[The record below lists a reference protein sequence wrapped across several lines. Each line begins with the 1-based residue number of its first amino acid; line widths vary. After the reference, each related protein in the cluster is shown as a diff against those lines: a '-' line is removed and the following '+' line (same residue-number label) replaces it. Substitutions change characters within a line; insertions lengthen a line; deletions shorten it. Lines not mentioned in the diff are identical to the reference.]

1 MTWLL
6 HDSEGLTLDKCGSS
20 SMLRRDSQVENL
32 VLGQKPCALWG
43 TGVQQG
49 CTGGLQTAD
58 PKLGQRLIKGSNTE
72 SPNSE

>member
-20 SMLRRDSQVENL
+20 SMLRRDGQVENL

-43 TGVQQG
+43 TGV
-49 CTGGLQTAD
+49 
-58 PKLGQRLIKGSNTE
+58 
-72 SPNSE
+72 